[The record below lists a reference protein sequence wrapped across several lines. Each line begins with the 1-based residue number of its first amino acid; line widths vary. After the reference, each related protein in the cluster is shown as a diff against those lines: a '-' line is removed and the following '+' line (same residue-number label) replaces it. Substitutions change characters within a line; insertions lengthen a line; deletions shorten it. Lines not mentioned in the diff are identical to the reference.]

1 MLHGLSR
8 RSVEYRQ
15 ELTAIVT
22 RVFGH
27 LFSLP
32 VSVPAVLAMTENVCI
47 TLGVLLL
54 QMRHLRPVR
63 GRYFHATAGNGLMWR
78 TINSQ

>member
-8 RSVEYRQ
+8 CSVEYH
-15 ELTAIVT
+15 EEYIASVT
-22 RVFGH
+22 RVYGH

-32 VSVPAVLAMTENVCI
+32 MSVLVVIAMTESVCI

-54 QMRHLRPVR
+54 QTRYLKPVR
-63 GRYFHATAGNGLMWR
+63 GDHLTRTSWKGLMWR